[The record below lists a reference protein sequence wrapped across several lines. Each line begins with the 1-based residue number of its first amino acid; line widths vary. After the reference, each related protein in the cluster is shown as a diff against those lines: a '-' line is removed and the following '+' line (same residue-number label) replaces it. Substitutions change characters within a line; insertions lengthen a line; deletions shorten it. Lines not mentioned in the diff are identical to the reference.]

1 MVPAFGKDKKPVL
14 SLYLGC
20 FAFGGVLIAASLFGS
35 HDGHDGD
42 AGDHGDGGGAHH
54 ALLPLL
60 SFRFWVFALGFFGL
74 TGALLTWL
82 GGGLAV
88 TAALAGL
95 TGVGSGYGASRLLG
109 SLSRSTVG
117 LLPPSSAHVGREGKL
132 LLPVGKGRRGKIRLS
147 IGGISNDLVA
157 ETDMDEALPAGST
170 VLVVGIRGTSAVV
183 AKSPVA
189 LPSASKETP

>member
-1 MVPAFGKDKKPVL
+1 ML

-20 FAFGGVLIAASLFGS
+20 FAFGSVLIAASLFGG

-42 AGDHGDGGGAHH
+42 AGEHGDGGGAHH

-82 GGGLAV
+82 GGGMAL
-88 TAALAGL
+88 TAALAAV
-95 TGVGSGYGASRLLG
+95 TGVASGYGAARLLG
-109 SLSRSTVG
+109 ALSRSTVG
-117 LLPPSSAHVGREGKL
+117 LLSPSSAHVGREGKL
-132 LLPVGKGRRGKIRLS
+132 LLPVEKGRRGKIRLS

-157 ETDMDEALPAGST
+157 ETDHDERLAAGST

-183 AKSPVA
+183 ERSPVA
-189 LPSASKETP
+189 PATASKETP